1 MEGSSIKEALRGI
14 KTSDWKKAV
23 QWLEKAPEAVVV
35 CNACASSCS
44 KAHQWLKALQL
55 TTEVL
60 LKSLKP
66 SDVTCNTA
74 IQACVKAPE
83 STWRHAIGILTRHLT
98 QVQRDAVSWHSA
110 ADIVQRERWQLSLE
124 LLDRLVLLALLPDGI
139 TQTLRASGLKT
150 GQRWQEGLLLSSG
163 GSLLLVTAA
172 LSSLPA
178 PRWRGGLV
186 LLTTASANARTA
198 ADARALSA
206 ACRVCEAEESW
217 PWALHLLQE
226 VQQVSFDPYA
236 LSSTMTAL
244 SSALQW
250 SQALHLFSTH
260 SAQSRTRHDAVT
272 YGAAMAAAAVGGV
285 WEAAV
290 RWLEEMRSNNVA
302 PNLVIYNSAISAC
315 EEGQQWEHGLW
326 LLQVMKKSTITPD
339 VISYSSAVAACG
351 WGKRWS
357 DAVLLLDTMCQQI
370 KTNIIAM
377 SAAVSVCEKASRWA
391 LALHFLEQCWQL
403 DLEVN
408 TVTYNAAISACEKC
422 SQWQRALILFD
433 EMETQKNMERSLIS
447 CSVAVKVCATAK
459 AWAAA
464 MSLLADEEA
473 PFAALSAAF
482 NAAEPDGG
490 EAGSARALVQLA
502 ARMARQREVLAAE
515 LLDNHDL
522 LSDACLAQL
531 RRRVWRPFWRRCST
545 LTRGDRAMGRTEWRL
560 WDPVLELQ
568 IQIQRP
574 WRPTARRAARAH
586 AVMHD
591 AEATAPSTSD
601 SEIRAQGVLAW
612 CAVRLGHLRCAGRVH
627 EWSWQSSNLLLPVY
641 VEHDRSPHA
650 ERQALLTWLHALRGY
665 WVSCRSSRYEK
676 TWMEVVGKKLKIQ
689 RPIDHLHPKVDSAG
703 EDERL
708 GGPRRSTA
716 SPFTTENTLAM
727 CET

>member
-206 ACRVCEAEESW
+206 ACRVCEAEDGVEDVQMGITQKTFLHAACGSPAGFNESW

-272 YGAAMAAAAVGGV
+272 YGAAMAAAAVGG
-285 WEAAV
+285 
-290 RWLEEMRSNNVA
+290 
-302 PNLVIYNSAISAC
+302 
-315 EEGQQWEHGLW
+315 
-326 LLQVMKKSTITPD
+326 D

-560 WDPVLELQ
+560 WDPVLEQLGTGSWQESFLGTVMTIDMLRRLQ

-627 EWSWQSSNLLLPVY
+627 EWRCFFAPTKGRTFVPPRA
-641 VEHDRSPHA
+641 HH
-650 ERQALLTWLHALRGY
+650 ERILKATR
-665 WVSCRSSRYEK
+665 EK
-676 TWMEVVGKKLKIQ
+676 L
-689 RPIDHLHPKVDSAG
+689 
-703 EDERL
+703 
-708 GGPRRSTA
+708 
-716 SPFTTENTLAM
+716 
-727 CET
+727 